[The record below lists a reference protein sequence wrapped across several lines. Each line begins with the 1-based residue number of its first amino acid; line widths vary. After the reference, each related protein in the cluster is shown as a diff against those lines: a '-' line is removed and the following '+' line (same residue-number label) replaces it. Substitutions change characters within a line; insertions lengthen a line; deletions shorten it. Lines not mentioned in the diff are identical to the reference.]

1 MASCKAHEVEAFLQR
16 GTGYPVFLV
25 FGPNTGLVH
34 ERARALAHRSVPD
47 PTDSFQ
53 LVRLEGD
60 DIAGDPMRLVDE
72 AGTIGLFGGKRSLWV
87 RAGSK
92 NIAPALQPLLA
103 TPSQDATVVVEAGD
117 LAARNPLRTAVEGSR
132 NGMSLPCYAD
142 EGRDLAGLVDG
153 MLREAGVSIARD
165 ARDAVLDLVGA
176 DRLLTRR
183 EIEKLVVYATPGQTI
198 TLADIEAIMADASA
212 LAADSVIDA
221 AFTGHLAAMDA
232 GVTRLF
238 AEGDDA
244 GMVAASAL
252 RHAMTLHKTRVA
264 IDRGTPAD
272 TAILQ
277 ARVFY
282 KRKAAFQR
290 QLTLWSPTALEGV
303 IALLRETQAL
313 ARRQA
318 SLGETHL
325 ARSLLMIAT
334 RVARR

>member
-1 MASCKAHEVEAFLQR
+1 VASCKGHEVEAFLQR

-34 ERARALAHRSVPD
+34 ERSRALAHRAVPD

-53 LVRLEGD
+53 LIRLDGD
-60 DIAGDPMRLVDE
+60 DIASDPMRLADE
-72 AGTIGLFGGKRSLWV
+72 ANTIGLFGGKRVLWV

-92 NIAPALQPLLA
+92 NLVPALQPLLA
-103 TPSQDATVVVEAGD
+103 TPPQDSTVVVEAGD
-117 LAARNPLRTAVEGSR
+117 LQARNPLRTAVEGSR
-132 NGMSLPCYAD
+132 NGMALPCYAD
-142 EGRDLAGLVDG
+142 EGRDLAALVDG
-153 MLREAGVSIARD
+153 LLREAGLSIGRD
-165 ARDAVLDLVGA
+165 AREALLELVGA

-183 EIEKLVVYATPGQTI
+183 ELEKLVLYAAGRPAI
-198 TLADIEAIMADASA
+198 TLADIEEIMADASA

-221 AFTGHLAAMDA
+221 ALTGHLSALDA
-232 GVTRLF
+232 GIARLF

-252 RHAMTLHKTRVA
+252 RHAMTLHKTRIA
-264 IDRGTPAD
+264 IDKGTPAD

-277 ARVFY
+277 ARIFY
-282 KRKAAFQR
+282 KRKSAFQR
-290 QLTLWSPTALEGV
+290 QLTLWNPSALEGV
-303 IALLRETQAL
+303 IALLRDTQAL

-318 SLGETHL
+318 ALGETHL